1 MASVM
6 ITGSTDGLGLMAAR
20 LLLDEG
26 CTTPCWPSRWPG
38 TGQRCCP
45 TRWSPAG
52 CPPGWAVLAPRDDL
66 ALAPV
71 TQAWLA
77 VSDDPAAMVTGGYFY
92 HQRPREPNPAARDTG
107 RQEALLAYCADLS
120 GTPLPAV

>member
-1 MASVM
+1 MLAFAV
-6 ITGSTDGLGLMAAR
+6 AR
-20 LLLDEG
+20 HWSEVLSNAVE
-26 CTTPCWPSRWPG
+26 PG
-38 TGQRCCP
+38 WVP
-45 TRWSPAG
+45 TRMG
-52 CPPGWAVLAPRDDL
+52 GPGAPDDL
-66 ALAPV
+66 SLARV

-92 HQRPREPNPAARDTG
+92 HHRPREPNPAARDTG